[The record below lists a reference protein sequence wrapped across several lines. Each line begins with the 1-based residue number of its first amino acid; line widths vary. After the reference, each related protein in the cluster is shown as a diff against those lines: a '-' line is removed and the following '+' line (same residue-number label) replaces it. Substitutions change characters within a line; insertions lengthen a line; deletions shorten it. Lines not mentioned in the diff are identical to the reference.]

1 MPFREVSRPTELLT
15 MTPAGPFR
23 DRPASRWTNRPE
35 VMIMEA
41 MPDHPTIEDVRDAMR
56 RIETFVHR
64 TPVARCHAIDE
75 RAGCEVHLKC
85 ENLQKVGAF
94 KARGAMNAI
103 LSLDEESVAR
113 GVVTHSSGNHAQAL
127 AWAAR
132 ERDVP
137 AHIVMPTN
145 APEIKRRAVKG
156 YGGIVHD
163 CKPTLE
169 SRLGICATIAAKT
182 GGTVIPPY
190 DDDRVIAGQG
200 TLALELVA
208 QVPDLQAVVVPIGGG
223 GMISGVA
230 TVMKGL
236 DPDIVVIGAEP
247 ALADD
252 AFRSKNAGAIQ
263 PHVGDP
269 TATIADGL
277 RTTLGGRTFP
287 IIRDL
292 VDEIILAKEGEIR
305 SALRLVLER
314 SKLVI
319 EPSAA
324 VGVAVAMQPEFRER
338 GLERIGVVLCG
349 GNLDLSAL
357 PDLLGPDS

>member
-1 MPFREVSRPTELLT
+1 
-15 MTPAGPFR
+15 MTPAGPFG
-23 DRPASRWTNRPE
+23 DRPASRWTNRLRTP
-35 VMIMEA
+35 IMEG
-41 MPDHPTIEDVRDAMR
+41 MNDHPTIEDVRDAMR
-56 RIETFVHR
+56 RIEPFVHR
-64 TPVARCHAIDE
+64 TPIARCHALDE

-103 LSLDEESVAR
+103 LSLDEAGRSR

-132 ERDVP
+132 EQGIP
-137 AHIVMPTN
+137 ANIVMPTN
-145 APEIKRRAVKG
+145 APAIKRRAVEG

-163 CKPTLE
+163 CKPTLD
-169 SRLGICATIAAKT
+169 SRLETCARVAEKT
-182 GGTVIPPY
+182 GGTIVPPY

-208 QVPDLQAVVVPIGGG
+208 QVPDLQAVVVPVGGG

-236 DPDIVVIGAEP
+236 DPDIAVIGAEP
-247 ALADD
+247 SLADD
-252 AFRSKNAGAIQ
+252 AFRSKKAGSIQ

-277 RTTLGGRTFP
+277 RTTLGMRTFP

-292 VDEIILAKEGEIR
+292 VDEIVPVKEGEIR
-305 SALRLVLER
+305 AALRLVLER

-324 VGVAVAMQPEFRER
+324 VGVAAAMQPAFRER
-338 GLERIGVVLCG
+338 GLERVGIVLCG
-349 GNLDLSAL
+349 GNLDLHAL
-357 PDLLGPDS
+357 PDLLGTDS

>member
-1 MPFREVSRPTELLT
+1 MTERP
-15 MTPAGPFR
+15 
-23 DRPASRWTNRPE
+23 D
-35 VMIMEA
+35 IQ
-41 MPDHPTIEDVRDAMR
+41 DVREAMR
-56 RIETFVHR
+56 RIEPHIHR
-64 TPVARCHAIDE
+64 TPIARCRTIDD
-75 RAGCEVHLKC
+75 RVGCEVHMKC

-94 KARGAMNAI
+94 KARGAMNAV
-103 LSLDEESVAR
+103 LSLDDETVAR

-132 ERDVP
+132 ERGVP

-145 APEIKRRAVKG
+145 APAVKRRAVEG
-156 YGGIVHD
+156 YGGIVHE

-169 SRLGICATIAAKT
+169 SRLESCAKVASST

-200 TLALELVA
+200 TLALELVG
-208 QVPDLQAVVVPIGGG
+208 QVPDLQAVVVPVGGG

-236 DPDIVVIGAEP
+236 DPDIQVIGAEP
-247 ALADD
+247 LLADD
-252 AFRSKNAGAIQ
+252 AFRSKQAGSIQ

-277 RTTLGGRTFP
+277 RTTLGERTFP

-292 VDEIILAKEGEIR
+292 VDEIVPVEEEEIR
-305 SALRLVLER
+305 AALRLVLER

-324 VGVAVAMQPEFRER
+324 VGVAAAMQAGFRER
-338 GLERIGVVLCG
+338 GFERIGVVLCG
-349 GNLDLSAL
+349 GNLDLAAL
-357 PDLLGPDS
+357 PSLLGDGEAVTPRD

>member
-1 MPFREVSRPTELLT
+1 MS
-15 MTPAGPFR
+15 
-23 DRPASRWTNRPE
+23 
-35 VMIMEA
+35 
-41 MPDHPTIEDVRDAMR
+41 DHPTIDDVRRAMQ
-56 RIETFVHR
+56 RIEPFVHR
-64 TPVARCHAIDE
+64 TPIMRCRAIDD
-75 RAGCEVHLKC
+75 RVGCEVHLKC

-94 KARGAMNAI
+94 KARGAMNAV
-103 LSLDEESVAR
+103 LSLDDETVAR

-132 ERDVP
+132 ERGVP

-145 APEIKRRAVKG
+145 APEVKRRAVEG
-156 YGGIVHD
+156 YGGIIHA
-163 CKPTLE
+163 CRPTLE
-169 SRLGICATIAAKT
+169 SRLETCASIAEMT

-200 TLALELVA
+200 TLALELIA
-208 QVPDLQAVVVPIGGG
+208 QVPDLQAVVVPVGGG

-230 TVMKGL
+230 TVMKGM
-236 DPDIVVIGAEP
+236 DAGITVIGAEP
-247 ALADD
+247 SLADD
-252 AFRSKNAGAIQ
+252 ACRSKQTGSIQ
-263 PHVGDP
+263 PHLGDP

-277 RTTLGGRTFP
+277 RTTLGERTFP

-292 VDEIILAKEGEIR
+292 VDEIVTVQEDHIR
-305 SALRLVLER
+305 AALRLVLER

-324 VGVAVAMQPEFRER
+324 VGIAVAMQPAFRER

-349 GNLDLSAL
+349 GNLDLEAL
-357 PDLLGPDS
+357 PDLLTGN

>member
-1 MPFREVSRPTELLT
+1 MS
-15 MTPAGPFR
+15 
-23 DRPASRWTNRPE
+23 
-35 VMIMEA
+35 
-41 MPDHPTIEDVRDAMR
+41 DHPTIDDVRIAMT
-56 RIETFVHR
+56 RIEPFVHR
-64 TPVARCHAIDE
+64 TPVARCGAIDE
-75 RAGCEVHLKC
+75 RVGCDVHLKC

-94 KARGAMNAI
+94 KARGAMNAV
-103 LSLDEESVAR
+103 LSLDENTVAR

-132 ERDVP
+132 ERGVP

-145 APEIKRRAVKG
+145 APGVKRRAVEE
-156 YGGIVHD
+156 YGGIIHE
-163 CKPTLE
+163 CAPNLE
-169 SRLGICATIAAKT
+169 SRLQTCTMVAAQT

-200 TLALELVA
+200 TLALELIA
-208 QVPDLQAVVVPIGGG
+208 QVPDMEAVVVPVGGG

-230 TVMKGL
+230 TVIKGL
-236 DPDIVVIGAEP
+236 DPSIAVIGAEP

-252 AFRSKNAGAIQ
+252 AIRSKRAGSIQ

-269 TATIADGL
+269 TLTIADGL
-277 RTTLGGRTFP
+277 RTTLGSRTFP

-292 VDEIILAKEGEIR
+292 VDEILPVEETEIR
-305 SALRLVLER
+305 AALRLVLER

-324 VGVAVAMQPEFRER
+324 VGVAAAMQTGFRER
-338 GLERIGVVLCG
+338 GFQRIGVVLCG
-349 GNLDLSAL
+349 GNLD
-357 PDLLGPDS
+357 PDLLPALL